1 MSNINKLRGL
11 MKEKGFTVDQLAIE
25 TGINRSTLY
34 RRLKDGGAEFTL
46 EEVAAI
52 RRALGMSDEDTRLI
66 FFDNTVA

>member
-11 MKEKGFTVDQLAIE
+11 MVEKGFTVDQLAIE

-34 RRLKDGGAEFTL
+34 RRMKDGGAEFTL

-52 RRALGMSDEDTRLI
+52 RRVLGMSDEETRLI
-66 FFDNTVA
+66 FFENPVA

>member
-11 MKEKGFTVDQLAIE
+11 MVEKEFTVDQLAIE

-52 RRALGMSDEDTRLI
+52 RRALGMSDEETRLI
-66 FFDNTVA
+66 FFDSTVA

>member
-11 MKEKGFTVDQLAIE
+11 MVEKGFTVDQLAIE

-52 RRALGMSDEDTRLI
+52 RRALGMSDEETRLI

>member
-11 MKEKGFTVDQLAIE
+11 MVEKGFTVDQLAIE

-52 RRALGMSDEDTRLI
+52 RRALGMSDEETRLI
-66 FFDNTVA
+66 FFDSTVA